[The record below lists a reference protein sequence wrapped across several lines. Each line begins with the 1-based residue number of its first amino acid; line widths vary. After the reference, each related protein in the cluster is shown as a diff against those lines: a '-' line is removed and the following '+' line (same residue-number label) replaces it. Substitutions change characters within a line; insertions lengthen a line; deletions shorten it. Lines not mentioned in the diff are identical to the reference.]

1 VKKEDQMMVTI
12 KDIAKMANVS
22 HTTVSRALN
31 NSPLIKEPTKRK
43 ILELA
48 EQLNYTPNVN
58 AKSLVMQK
66 SHTIGL
72 FLTSI
77 SEGTSSSFL
86 ADTIKG
92 VNSVISQDY
101 NLFIRGIDDYK
112 DFSSINRQRFDG
124 IILMSQ
130 SVQDNQFIYHVLQKE
145 IPLVVLNREV
155 EEEQVINILSNDEDG
170 ARKAVD
176 YLLDC
181 GHRDIAIIEGTPSFK
196 SSQKRKEGYVKALV
210 ERDIPIKGSYSV
222 QGNYDVE
229 SGYLAMEKL
238 LELDKPPTAVFCS
251 NDDMAIGAMKAIF
264 GKGLKVPE
272 DISVAGFDD
281 IGFTQYTSPRLTT
294 VKRPVEEISIFGAK
308 KILSLVL
315 GKQQEAEKIFAKTE
329 LVIRDSVKKI

>member
-1 VKKEDQMMVTI
+1 MVTI
-12 KDIAKMANVS
+12 KDIAKLANVS

-48 EQLNYTPNVN
+48 EQLDYTPNVN

-77 SEGTSSSFL
+77 SKGTSSSFL

-92 VNSVISQDY
+92 VNSVIDQDY

-145 IPLVVLNREV
+145 IPLVVLNREI
-155 EEEQVINILSNDEDG
+155 EEEQVINILSNDEEG
-170 ARKAVD
+170 ARKAVE

-196 SSQKRKEGYVKALV
+196 SSQKRKEGYISALI
-210 ERDIPIKGSYSV
+210 ERGIPIKGAYSV

-294 VKRPVEEISIFGAK
+294 VKRPVEEISIYGAK

-329 LVIRDSVKKI
+329 LVIRDSVKQI